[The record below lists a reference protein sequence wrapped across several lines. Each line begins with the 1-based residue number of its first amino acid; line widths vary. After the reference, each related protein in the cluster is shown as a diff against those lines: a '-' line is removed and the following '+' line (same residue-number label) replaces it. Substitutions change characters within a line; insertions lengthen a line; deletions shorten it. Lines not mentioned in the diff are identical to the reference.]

1 VELILPYI
9 QNRVRTYKLV
19 LSLRTGKQLRRT
31 DGRGIPILGFEAPPE
46 LYSIINNAIPAIGAL
61 DRMDIPAI
69 SGLPT
74 IRDNSGNIIQKGTP
88 GIGGAIP
95 DATGRVLR
103 NREVANEWVGAALSL
118 IGGKL
123 KIVDMARQNKITYN
137 DVSRSL
143 DIVTKKADAGTERFI
158 KDRDEGFIKEGT
170 SEYNKRLE
178 DISRLVIAREQLQ
191 YDETL
196 VYMWLNE
203 RGVLTDKEIK
213 QKERAMAQ
221 LRQKGIH
228 PVDAVIQESAMRLL
242 RFNQAVIQNYV
253 EKEKAKER

>member
-1 VELILPYI
+1 MNSSYPVYKIIYELTSGT
-9 QNRVRTYKLV
+9 N
-19 LSLRTGKQLRRT
+19 LRTGKPLRRT

-46 LYSIINNAIPAIGAL
+46 LYSIINNAVPAIGAI

-74 IRDNSGNIIQKGTP
+74 IRDNNGNIIQKGY
-88 GIGGAIP
+88 GGLGGAIP

-137 DVSRSL
+137 DISRSL
-143 DIVTKKADAGTERFI
+143 DIVGKQVDTKTQELLRDQRDGILRKGEYEKKLKDIERLI
-158 KDRDEGFIKEGT
+158 
-170 SEYNKRLE
+170 
-178 DISRLVIAREQLQ
+178 IAREQLQ
-191 YDETL
+191 YDEDM
-196 VYMWLNE
+196 VWMWLNE

-213 QKERAMAQ
+213 QKERYMTELQ
-221 LRQKGIH
+221 QKGMH
-228 PVDAVIQESAMRLL
+228 PSEAAIQRSADRLL
-242 RFNQAVIQNYV
+242 RFRQSTIYNYV
-253 EKEKAKER
+253 ENKKKAP